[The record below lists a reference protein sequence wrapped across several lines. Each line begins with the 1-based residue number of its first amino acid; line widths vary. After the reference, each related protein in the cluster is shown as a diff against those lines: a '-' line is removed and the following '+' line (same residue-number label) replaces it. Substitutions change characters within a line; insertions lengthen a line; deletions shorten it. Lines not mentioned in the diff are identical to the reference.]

1 MSNIPNIE
9 EYKQKIYEKLVP
21 SGWGRV
27 FKSFIFST
35 EFENIL
41 LNLHSL
47 SQDGHRFTP
56 PLKDVFRAFEEC
68 PYDELKVVIVGQ
80 DPYPTLGVADG
91 IAFSCSKSEKEQP
104 SLRFIHDEI
113 EKLYPIGTENYE
125 RPLNLAKWSRS
136 GILLMNTAFTTEV
149 GKIGKHYD
157 IWAPMVAYI
166 FDYLKNFNPG
176 LVYVYMGK
184 KSMEWADMCGENCT
198 KFMVS
203 HPASAAYN
211 GSKWDSKDVFLKV
224 RDTVQ
229 EIYNYKIQW

>member
-9 EYKQKIYEKLVP
+9 EYKQKIFEKLEP

-27 FKSFIFST
+27 LKSFIFST
-35 EFENIL
+35 EFEKIL

-47 SQDGHRFTP
+47 SQSGHRFTP

-91 IAFSCSKSEKEQP
+91 IAFSCSRSEREQP
-104 SLRFIHDEI
+104 SLRFILDEV
-113 EKLYPIGTENYE
+113 EKMYPNGYE
-125 RPLNLAKWSRS
+125 RPSDLTRWTRS
-136 GILLMNTAFTTEV
+136 GVLLMNTAFTTEV
-149 GKIGKHYD
+149 GKIGQHYD

-176 LVYVYMGK
+176 LVYVFMGK
-184 KSMEWADMCGENCT
+184 KAHEWVDMCGENCT

-211 GSKWDSKDVFLKV
+211 GSKWDSKDVFL
-224 RDTVQ
+224 RVQ
-229 EIYNYKIQW
+229 ETVEKLYNYKIQW

>member
-1 MSNIPNIE
+1 MSNILNID
-9 EYKQKIYEKLVP
+9 EYKQKIFTKLEP

-27 FKSFIFST
+27 LKPFIFSI
-35 EFENIL
+35 EFEKIL
-41 LNLHSL
+41 TQLHENSLN
-47 SQDGHRFTP
+47 GKRFTP

-80 DPYPTLGVADG
+80 DPYPQLGVADG
-91 IAFSCSKSEKEQP
+91 IAFSCGKSEKEQP

-113 EKLYPIGTENYE
+113 EKLYPNGYE
-125 RPLNLAKWSRS
+125 RPLDLSKWSRQ
-136 GILLMNTAFTTEV
+136 GIILMNTAFTTEV
-149 GKIGKHYD
+149 GKIGQHYEM
-157 IWAPMVAYI
+157 WSPMVAYI

-184 KSMEWADMCGENCT
+184 KAHEWADMCGENCT

-211 GSKWDSKDVFLKV
+211 GSKWDSKDVFKEV
-224 RDTVQ
+224 KDTV
-229 EIYNYKIQW
+229 YHLYGYKIIW

>member
-1 MSNIPNIE
+1 MINIE
-9 EYKQKIYEKLVP
+9 EYKQKIFTKLEP

-27 FKSFIFST
+27 LKPFIFSI
-35 EFENIL
+35 EFEKIL
-41 LNLHSL
+41 TQLHDNSI
-47 SQDGHRFTP
+47 DGKRFTP

-68 PYDELKVVIVGQ
+68 PYNELKVVIVGQ

-113 EKLYPIGTENYE
+113 EKLYPEGYE
-125 RPLNLAKWSRS
+125 RPLDLIKWTRQ
-136 GILLMNTAFTTEV
+136 GIILMNTAFTTEV

-157 IWAPMVAYI
+157 IWSPMVAYI

-184 KSMEWADMCGENCT
+184 KSHEWADFCGENCT

-211 GSKWDSKDVFLKV
+211 GSKWDSKEVFLKV
-224 RDTVQ
+224 RETVQ
-229 EIYNYKIQW
+229 ELYNYKIQW

>member
-1 MSNIPNIE
+1 MINIE
-9 EYKQKIYEKLVP
+9 EYKQKIFTKLEP

-27 FKSFIFST
+27 LKPFIFSI
-35 EFENIL
+35 EFEKIL
-41 LNLHSL
+41 TKLHKNST
-47 SQDGHRFTP
+47 DGKRFTP

-68 PYDELKVVIVGQ
+68 PYNELKVVIVGQ

-91 IAFSCSKSEKEQP
+91 IAFSCSKSEREQP
-104 SLRFIHDEI
+104 SLRFILDEVA
-113 EKLYPIGTENYE
+113 KLYPEGYE
-125 RPLNLAKWSRS
+125 RPLDLTRWTRS
-136 GILLMNTAFTTEV
+136 GVLLMNTAFTTEV
-149 GKIGKHYD
+149 GKIGQHYD

-184 KSMEWADMCGENCT
+184 KSHEWADFCGENCT

-211 GSKWDSKDVFLKV
+211 GSKWDSKGVFKEV
-224 RDTVQ
+224 KDTV
-229 EIYNYKIQW
+229 YNLSGYKIIW

>member
-1 MSNIPNIE
+1 MLNKINIE
-9 EYKQKIYEKLVP
+9 EYKQKIFNKLEP

-27 FKSFIFST
+27 LKPFIFSI
-35 EFENIL
+35 EFEKIL
-41 LNLHSL
+41 LNLQSL
-47 SQDGHRFTP
+47 SQNGQRFTP

-80 DPYPTLGVADG
+80 DPYPHLGVADG
-91 IAFSCSKSEKEQP
+91 IAFSCSKTEKEQP
-104 SLRFIHDEI
+104 SLRFILDEV
-113 EKLYPIGTENYE
+113 EKMYPNGYE
-125 RPLNLAKWSRS
+125 RPLDLTRWTRS

-149 GKIGKHYD
+149 GKIGQHYD
-157 IWAPMVAYI
+157 IWSPMVAYI
-166 FDYLKNFNPG
+166 FDYLKNFNNG

-184 KSMEWADMCGENCT
+184 KAHEWAEMCGENCT

-224 RDTVQ
+224 RETVKDL
-229 EIYNYKIQW
+229 YNYKIEW

>member
-9 EYKQKIYEKLVP
+9 EYKQKIFSKLEP

-27 FKSFIFST
+27 LKSFIFST

-41 LNLHSL
+41 LGLHAL
-47 SQDGHRFTP
+47 SESGHRFTP

-91 IAFSCSKSEKEQP
+91 IAFSCSKSEREQP

-113 EKLYPIGTENYE
+113 EKLYTEGYE
-125 RPLNLAKWSRS
+125 RPLDLSKWSRQ

-149 GKIGKHYD
+149 GKIGQHYG

-184 KSMEWADMCGENCT
+184 KAHEWADMCGENCT

-211 GSKWDSKDVFLKV
+211 GSKWNSNNVFSDVKKSVHQL
-224 RDTVQ
+224 
-229 EIYNYKIQW
+229 YNYKINW

>member
-1 MSNIPNIE
+1 MIISNIINLE
-9 EYKQKIYEKLVP
+9 EYKQKIFNKLEP

-27 FKSFIFST
+27 LKSFIFST
-35 EFENIL
+35 EFDNIL
-41 LNLHSL
+41 LNLHDL
-47 SQDGHRFTP
+47 STNGKRFTP
-56 PLKDVFRAFEEC
+56 PLKDIFRAFEEC
-68 PYDELKVVIVGQ
+68 PYNELKVVIVGQ

-104 SLRFIHDEI
+104 SLRFILNEV
-113 EKLYPIGTENYE
+113 EKMYPEGYE
-125 RPLNLAKWSRS
+125 RPLDLTRWTRS

-149 GKIGKHYD
+149 GKIGQHYD

-176 LVYVYMGK
+176 LVYVFMGK
-184 KSMEWADMCGENCT
+184 KSQEWEDMCGENCT

-211 GSKWDSKDVFLKV
+211 GSKWDSKGVFGEV

-229 EIYNYKIQW
+229 NLYGYKIIW

>member
-1 MSNIPNIE
+1 MPNKFNIDD
-9 EYKQKIYEKLVP
+9 YKQKIFTKLEP

-27 FKSFIFST
+27 LKPFIFSI
-35 EFENIL
+35 EFEKIL
-41 LNLHSL
+41 TDLYDL
-47 SQDGHRFTP
+47 SNGGKKFTP
-56 PLKDVFRAFEEC
+56 ILKDVFRAFEEC
-68 PYDELKVVIVGQ
+68 PYSELKLVIVGQ

-91 IAFSCSKSEKEQP
+91 IAFSCSKSEREQP

-113 EKLYPIGTENYE
+113 EKMYPNGYE
-125 RPLNLAKWSRS
+125 RPLDLTKWTRQ
-136 GILLMNTAFTTEV
+136 GIILMNTAFTTEV
-149 GKIGKHYD
+149 GKIGQHYN
-157 IWAPMVAYI
+157 IWSPMVAYI

-184 KSMEWADMCGENCT
+184 KSHEWADMCGENCT

-224 RDTVQ
+224 RDTV
-229 EIYNYKIQW
+229 YDLYGYKIIW